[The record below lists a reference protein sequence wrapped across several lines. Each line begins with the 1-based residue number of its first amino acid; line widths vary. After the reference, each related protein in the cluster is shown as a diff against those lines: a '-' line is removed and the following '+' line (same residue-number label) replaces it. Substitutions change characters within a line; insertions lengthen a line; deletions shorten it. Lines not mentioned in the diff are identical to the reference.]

1 MLKELF
7 LRLLRIDLVLLN
19 VCHINDVTKRVRKN
33 AREKKEERR
42 EHDWWR
48 KKKKSSSGAP
58 GKRDEGDLKG
68 SAGAPKKGKYQGTR
82 KEMLKKP
89 LSEGLNY

>member
-1 MLKELF
+1 M
-7 LRLLRIDLVLLN
+7 
-19 VCHINDVTKRVRKN
+19 TGGG
-33 AREKKEERR
+33 
-42 EHDWWR
+42 